1 MDSIEAWTLK
11 IFAFWVLGTHMGS
24 RQGAEIP
31 CDCVKRVAAAKV
43 SQLTPVPFHLASK
56 SAAFHG
62 RMCLPFAN
70 IQAFPPVLPFS
81 NGNQSISLLRPSSFV
96 PLFFSSAPSLFV
108 CFKELSWRESFTGRG
123 ELSTPPARRLCQVTA
138 PSAAGAWT
146 RLKKNIIGIFN
157 FPVWSWEM
165 KSHHER
171 SLPGAV
177 SR

>member
-1 MDSIEAWTLK
+1 MT
-11 IFAFWVLGTHMGS
+11 VS
-24 RQGAEIP
+24 REWQQPRCPSLPRFLFILLPNPQRSTGW
-31 CDCVKRVAAAKV
+31 
-43 SQLTPVPFHLASK
+43 
-56 SAAFHG
+56 
-62 RMCLPFAN
+62 MCLPFAN

-108 CFKELSWRESFTGRG
+108 CFKELSWRGSFTGRG